1 MKKFLQIFGLL
12 FSLIVFAQN
21 ISDYKHIY
29 IPQEFAD
36 SKINQYG
43 LGGLLASK
51 LKTKKFVINES
62 SEVNPCEILHAEIS
76 DISNMFTNKVKVD
89 FKNCK
94 NITVASFVGKSLI
107 KEFEPGMIDALEKAA
122 KGIAASNPVEKK
134 LEENL
139 KPTESVAVK
148 ETPKSVESDEK
159 ILITEKSAPK
169 TELKTNTTIQNKAE
183 IYTNGLLNLTK
194 INISANQFILA
205 NPNNSVPY
213 AIFNASAKKDVF
225 RVQLENGTP
234 TLGYWEDGKIVVE
247 IPNSDGSFKRE
258 VFSKK

>member
-1 MKKFLQIFGLL
+1 M
-12 FSLIVFAQN
+12 
-21 ISDYKHIY
+21 YKR
-29 IPQEFAD
+29 Q
-36 SKINQYG
+36 
-43 LGGLLASK
+43 
-51 LKTKKFVINES
+51 
-62 SEVNPCEILHAEIS
+62 
-76 DISNMFTNKVKVD
+76 
-89 FKNCK
+89 
-94 NITVASFVGKSLI
+94 
-107 KEFEPGMIDALEKAA
+107 
-122 KGIAASNPVEKK
+122 ASNPVEKK
-134 LEENL
+134 LEDNL
-139 KPTESVAVK
+139 KPTESVTVK
-148 ETPKSVESDEK
+148 ETPKSVERDEK
-159 ILITEKSAPK
+159 ILITEKAAPK

-225 RVQLENGTP
+225 RVQLENGVQ